1 MRRRTRSWSGA
12 ASAALGLPRSPFV
25 QRRAAEHQK
34 SRCRR
39 LPLEAVPSLT
49 NSTKNG
55 TYP

>member
-1 MRRRTRSWSGA
+1 MPLRTRSWSGA
-12 ASAALGLPRSPFV
+12 ATAALGLPRSPSV
-25 QRRAAEHQK
+25 QRRAAEHQE

-49 NSTKNG
+49 DSTKNG

>member
-1 MRRRTRSWSGA
+1 MMLGTAPRPWSGA
-12 ASAALGLPRSPFV
+12 DTAALGLPKSPFV
-25 QRRAAEHQK
+25 AVG
-34 SRCRR
+34 